1 MPFFSVRQ
9 SWDGSILS
17 ILRVQWTPDIFA
29 GNQPTEEVIRLTVA
43 GGTGL
48 VNDVFALWAPRDTPP
63 TIPAWALGTIVT
75 YAGWARRR
83 KTSDGAKRGNRV
95 CTVSLLFHSA
105 TFGALARPS
114 TSGQSKL
121 YLQM

>member
-29 GNQPTEEVIRLTVA
+29 GTQPTEEVIRLTVA

-48 VNDVFALWAPRDTPP
+48 VNDVFALWAPRDTAPYH
-63 TIPAWALGTIVT
+63 TCLGLRHDCHLRGV
-75 YAGWARRR
+75 GEE
-83 KTSDGAKRGNRV
+83 AKNE
-95 CTVSLLFHSA
+95 
-105 TFGALARPS
+105 
-114 TSGQSKL
+114 
-121 YLQM
+121 